1 MPDYDLKSLVSLL
14 GSVHGFKCAFQQTEE
29 LYACACADI
38 NQYKEKFPPL
48 KITLS
53 ETNTYEVPYTE
64 YTVRQNNLCYLT
76 IMPLGEQDYWIL
88 GDSFLRNYYA
98 IFDIDGLRVG
108 LAGSSI
114 QEPFQMT
121 FTMIAAMV
129 GMALMILVILRIVCL
144 SCKKQ
149 TR

>member
-1 MPDYDLKSLVSLL
+1 
-14 GSVHGFKCAFQQTEE
+14 
-29 LYACACADI
+29 
-38 NQYKEKFPPL
+38 
-48 KITLS
+48 
-53 ETNTYEVPYTE
+53 
-64 YTVRQNNLCYLT
+64 
-76 IMPLGEQDYWIL
+76 MPLGEQDYWIL

-98 IFDIDGLRVG
+98 IFDIDRLRVG